1 MSDEGDGFDPCECV
15 WGHELAM
22 RRLLN
27 VLRNSQALCTD
38 SECYVDDATPRQS
51 SQPDQVL
58 LMSIIFITALLLYY
72 FRPRSETSS
81 KPSTSGNNPRNP
93 PPATN

>member
-1 MSDEGDGFDPCECV
+1 MSDEGGGFDPCECI

-51 SQPDQVL
+51 QQPDQ
-58 LMSIIFITALLLYY
+58 MFFMTIIFIAAVLLCY
-72 FRPRSETSS
+72 FRPRQEGISKSS
-81 KPSTSGNNPRNP
+81 TNGNNPRTP
-93 PPATN
+93 PPTTN